1 MIIILLMISFLPLL
15 AGLFLCPVVATNSCK
30 QSKSKIGFCVVQ
42 LWPTFNG
49 RNFAPVSTNP
59 FLAWF
64 IPAACWV
71 SLFLRQPD
79 PFLDWAVFVKKC
91 RKCNICYL
99 LGMSF
104 SICGEKIDCR
114 IFDCGFFRNQNSFN
128 NGVLLRAAVYP
139 ISITKGLIHY
149 EKSKE

>member
-1 MIIILLMISFLPLL
+1 MLLIFR
-15 AGLFLCPVVATNSCK
+15 
-30 QSKSKIGFCVVQ
+30 
-42 LWPTFNG
+42 FNDF
-49 RNFAPVSTNP
+49 RR
-59 FLAWF
+59 L
-64 IPAACWV
+64 
-71 SLFLRQPD
+71 
-79 PFLDWAVFVKKC
+79 C

-104 SICGEKIDCR
+104 STCGEKIDC
-114 IFDCGFFRNQNSFN
+114 GFFRNRNISQVSWEFN